1 MVSIFITLLNMF
13 QSLPFIFLDSLVY
26 ASWLFLVASG
36 LTLIYGVMKVL
47 NIAHGSLYA
56 FGAYS
61 MAWLVGWFSSN
72 YESNEFLYFLFIP
85 LSAILVAIIL
95 SLFIEKILKLL
106 MFQINPNL
114 LINRYC

>member
-1 MVSIFITLLNMF
+1 ML
-13 QSLPFIFLDSLVY
+13 QSLPFIILDSLVY

-61 MAWLVGWFSSN
+61 MAWLVGWFASN
-72 YESNEFLYFLFIP
+72 FESYELYIFYLFLFQQ
-85 LSAILVAIIL
+85 
-95 SLFIEKILKLL
+95 FWLL
-106 MFQINPNL
+106 
-114 LINRYC
+114 

>member
-1 MVSIFITLLNMF
+1 MASI
-13 QSLPFIFLDSLVY
+13 PFIILDSLVY

-61 MAWLVGWFSSN
+61 MAWLVGWFANN
-72 YESNEFLYFLFIP
+72 YESRNT
-85 LSAILVAIIL
+85 
-95 SLFIEKILKLL
+95 
-106 MFQINPNL
+106 
-114 LINRYC
+114 INRTYPLGKKCICSKFR

>member
-1 MVSIFITLLNMF
+1 MF

-26 ASWLFLVASG
+26 AAWLFLVASG

-72 YESNEFLYFLFIP
+72 YDNYQFLYFFFIP
-85 LSAILVAIIL
+85 LSAILVNIL
-95 SLFIEKILKLL
+95 LIDGWLPISITNLLKKLVFDFLSILK
-106 MFQINPNL
+106 NS
-114 LINRYC
+114 

>member
-1 MVSIFITLLNMF
+1 ML
-13 QSLPFIFLDSLVY
+13 QSLPFIILDSLVY

-61 MAWLVGWFSSN
+61 MAWLVGWFASN
-72 YESNEFLYFLFIP
+72 FESYEFIYFIYTYFSNSGCRNYKLFYRKNI
-85 LSAILVAIIL
+85 
-95 SLFIEKILKLL
+95 FEKGI
-106 MFQINPNL
+106 
-114 LINRYC
+114 

>member
-1 MVSIFITLLNMF
+1 MF
-13 QSLPFIFLDSLVY
+13 QSLPFIILDSLVY

-61 MAWLVGWFSSN
+61 MAWLVGWFANFSSGAMSGFFQ
-72 YESNEFLYFLFIP
+72 YLSIVEHFEDFSKGIFDTGHLMYYVSICGITLFLAHQSIESLRWR
-85 LSAILVAIIL
+85 S
-95 SLFIEKILKLL
+95 
-106 MFQINPNL
+106 
-114 LINRYC
+114 